1 MSLITEVRFAHE
13 DGVLADTLTALP
25 DLSVDIVREASTA
38 PDKGVYFFR
47 FDHAHPE
54 EVRPLL
60 ESDHT
65 VSVAER
71 VPAVDDQHLWKI
83 ALTSET
89 KLLAPAVTVRGG
101 VVLDARSALTN
112 TEPRGWRERWFFP
125 DDDGIHEIWNHAR
138 AADFEF
144 EVLDLSRQLQPD
156 VPHVEVNPVTDE
168 QHRALLTAY
177 ELGYFEEPRKTSLE
191 ELAAALDLSPSAVNG
206 RLRRGLKSLIGAA
219 FTVDVEDEVGRTDG
233 EPHAR
238 TESSHSRW

>member
-13 DGVLADTLTALP
+13 DGALADTLTALP

-65 VSVAER
+65 VSEAER

-101 VVLDARSALTN
+101 VVLDARSALPN

-125 DDDGIHEIWNHAR
+125 NEDGIHDIWQHAR

-156 VPHVEVNPVTDE
+156 VPHVEVDPVTDE
-168 QHRALLTAY
+168 QRRALVTAY
-177 ELGYFEEPRKTSLE
+177 ELGYFEEPRETSLE
-191 ELAAALDLSPSAVNG
+191 ELAAALDRSPSAVNG

-219 FTVDVEDEVGRTDG
+219 LTVDAEDGPERAD
-233 EPHAR
+233 EQSQ
-238 TESSHSRW
+238 TEAESYQYR